1 MSSVAHAKYEDM
13 FRPAVR
19 EGVTLLVGFAGA
31 SGSGKTM
38 SAFRMAQGIVGRD
51 KPFAVIDTEARR
63 ALHYT
68 PRPGEP
74 PDFVKTF
81 RFDHFDLR
89 PPFRPDAYLAPI
101 RAAAEAGVG
110 AGVGAV
116 VVDSFS
122 HVWESEGGVLD
133 WQEEIL
139 RESVERAMKRNDERR
154 SEWQLREAFKRSAWI
169 EPKRAHKVMVQAL
182 LQLRAH
188 IILCLRAE
196 DKIDFV
202 KDGERTK
209 VVPMQTLSGFKGWI
223 PICDKRLPFELTASF
238 VLTPDKPGIPQP
250 IKLQE
255 QHRHIFPPDKHIDED
270 SGKRL
275 ADWARGGTSKPP
287 ESTSDETAAR
297 KAALDGITAT
307 LRAHFGSA
315 QDGDAAKAAVCE
327 RVFGVRGWK
336 ALAALPLAGITA
348 GAEKLDAACR
358 AHTGQSAA

>member
-1 MSSVAHAKYEDM
+1 MSAHSVHQKYAEM

-19 EGVTLLVGFAGA
+19 TGVSLIIGFAGA

-63 ALHYT
+63 ALHYA
-68 PRPGEP
+68 PIPGEE

-81 RFDHFDLR
+81 RFHHAELVA
-89 PPFRPDAYLAPI
+89 PFRPEAYEHAI
-101 RAAAEAGVG
+101 RAAAMAGY
-110 AGVGAV
+110 GAV

-122 HVWESEGGVLD
+122 HVWEGEGGVLD
-133 WQEEIL
+133 WSDEIL
-139 RESVERAMKRNDERR
+139 QTSVDRAMKREREQR
-154 SEWQLREAFKRSAWI
+154 SEWQLREAFKRSSWI
-169 EPKRAHKVMVQAL
+169 EPKRAHKMMVQAL

-202 KDGERTK
+202 KDGDKTK
-209 VVPMQTLSGFKGWI
+209 VVPMETLAGFKGWI

-238 VLTPDKPGIPQP
+238 VLTPDKPGMPQP

-255 QHRHIFPPDKHIDED
+255 QHRYIFEAGKHVDED

-275 ADWARGGTSKPP
+275 AAWARGGSVGGSGAVRPVVSGVAPSVPAESGQPTITQAQLNKFWTIASGAKWSDDEVMDLLTSKTIDSAGVIPADQYEAILDRLRKGP
-287 ESTSDETAAR
+287 RAA
-297 KAALDGITAT
+297 A
-307 LRAHFGSA
+307 
-315 QDGDAAKAAVCE
+315 
-327 RVFGVRGWK
+327 
-336 ALAALPLAGITA
+336 
-348 GAEKLDAACR
+348 
-358 AHTGQSAA
+358 